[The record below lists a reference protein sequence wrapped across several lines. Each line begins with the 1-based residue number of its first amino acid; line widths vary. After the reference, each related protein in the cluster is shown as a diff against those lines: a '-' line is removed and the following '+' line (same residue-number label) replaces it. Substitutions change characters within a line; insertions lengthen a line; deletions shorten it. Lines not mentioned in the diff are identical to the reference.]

1 MWVVLLDRSVDVL
14 IIIKVGIEKCQKFI
28 PRNKMSI
35 KNNFIVT
42 LILRDTMAWK
52 TRRLILFIG
61 LKIFAVKA

>member
-52 TRRLILFIG
+52 TRRLISFIG
-61 LKIFAVKA
+61 LKIFVVKA